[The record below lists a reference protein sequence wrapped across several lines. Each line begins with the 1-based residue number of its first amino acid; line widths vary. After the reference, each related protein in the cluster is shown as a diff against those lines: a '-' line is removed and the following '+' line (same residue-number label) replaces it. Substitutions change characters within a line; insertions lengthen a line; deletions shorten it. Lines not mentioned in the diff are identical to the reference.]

1 MNYKHLSQIER
12 YQIASLMKAQH
23 SITQI
28 ASLIGRHKS
37 TISRELRRN
46 AGSRG
51 YRPKQA
57 CEKAVERSKHS
68 RNAYTAEPRVK
79 EQAAALLRLQWSPEQ
94 VASKLPVSHETPDQ
108 HVYADKTGCDNL
120 WRKMCGQK
128 QKRILYAG
136 WRDRRGQI
144 PNCGPL
150 SKRPAHLEGR
160 EQPNHWERDTVI
172 GANHKQAIVTVV
184 ERKSG
189 YAVIA
194 KVSNKTADLAG
205 TTIIREPR
213 PSEARSKTPTYDN
226 DNGTCGHALADGAL
240 RSTGY
245 LTRLFASGERGSNA
259 DLEFCQNFIG
269 LLLQYVL
276 NKCQLKDINF
286 EEIKSIENRLNN
298 RLRQRLEFRMP
309 AEAVYQSSY
318 RIAVR
323 V

>member
-57 CEKAVERSKHS
+57 CERAFERSKHS

-94 VASKLPVSHETPDQ
+94 VASKLPVSHETLYR
-108 HVYADKTGCDNL
+108 HVYADKTDCGNL
-120 WRKMCGQK
+120 WRNMCGQK

-136 WRDRRGQI
+136 WRDRWGQI
-144 PNCGPL
+144 PNRGPL
-150 SKRPAHLEGR
+150 SERPAHLEGR

-194 KVSNKTADLAG
+194 EVSNKTADLAG
-205 TTIIREPR
+205 KTIIREPR
-213 PSEARSKTPTYDN
+213 PFEARSKTPTYDN

-245 LTRLFASGERGSNA
+245 FARLFASRERGSNA
-259 DLEFCQNFIG
+259 DLELYQNSIG
-269 LLLQYVL
+269 LLRQYVL
-276 NKCQLKDINF
+276 KKCLMKDINF

-309 AEAVYQSSY
+309 AEVVHQSLS

-323 V
+323 F